1 MIRPV
6 VAIVVAVVASVSSC
20 TLLLPTDQLITP
32 CTNQAEC
39 DEALGEGFVCEEQA
53 CLPEDEGSASG

>member
-1 MIRPV
+1 MIRFV
-6 VAIVVAVVASVSSC
+6 VAVIAVVASTSGC